1 MTLLA
6 YYILQVNLDM
16 KMNWDI
22 ISAGKYQPNADE
34 EIELWGYEIISKV
47 WQENPPADHISV
59 FVRLSTGK

>member
-1 MTLLA
+1 
-6 YYILQVNLDM
+6 M